1 MVFNRLQMFRQGK
14 HLFQNLFKSNT
25 QRAVNITRVLFAFQI
40 LVPGTMNRELVYW
53 MLDCR
58 EITTEMVHEH
68 FLEILHLFPVLVSRL
83 ETKNLSC
90 PPRPLHSLEPAP
102 RSTAQIKPEV
112 KFNGP
117 FSIDS
122 ILKRDFT
129 SAQAYTPTLSLPVRV
144 EHFTQPTQRRTG
156 TKRCFGWDTDQ
167 HLILQASAGCS
178 PVCTGGGSTHH
189 WATAD
194 GTTTPVKRIP
204 VYSVPSLQVHPGA
217 VPLFTSPQSSGLTYA
232 LPALTP
238 GVPRF

>member
-1 MVFNRLQMFRQGK
+1 
-14 HLFQNLFKSNT
+14 
-25 QRAVNITRVLFAFQI
+25 
-40 LVPGTMNRELVYW
+40 

-194 GTTTPVKRIP
+194 GTTTPVKRILFP
-204 VYSVPSLQVHPGA
+204 RSRFTRELSLC
-217 VPLFTSPQSSGLTYA
+217 
-232 LPALTP
+232 LPARRAVASLMP
-238 GVPRF
+238 FQHLPPVFPVFDS